1 MSSIRHLIDAKVL
14 KQDLMLYGLA
24 VFADMD
30 LVTNAVKIVN
40 RQPDVDAV
48 PTDWIAKYV
57 QKSDD
62 DVNSVICE
70 MMREYYDERNS

>member
-1 MSSIRHLIDAKVL
+1 MSIRHLIDVKVL
-14 KQDLMLYGLA
+14 KQDLMRYGLI
-24 VFADMD
+24 VFMDLD
-30 LVTNAVKIVN
+30 LVTKAVKIVN
-40 RQPDVDAV
+40 SQLEVDAV

-62 DVNSVICE
+62 NVNSVICE